1 MAQVVIPYPSQ
12 RKQRFL
18 VTLGDV
24 VFVEGRDADDFELFT
39 MTTAT
44 KPKLPTRRREAEN
57 GILQPAAMLV
67 AALQW
72 AD

>member
-12 RKQRFL
+12 RKQRFF

-57 GILQPAAMLV
+57 GILKPAAMMV
-67 AALQW
+67 VALQW
-72 AD
+72 VV